1 MVTNTARV
9 DPETPTKQAAAQLDK
24 MTLKSPV
31 KQLVFDSLDDL
42 DVLPDESAKN
52 GDEESPIEDYRL
64 RFVGDVDLDEKD
76 EPLLKE
82 SRRRFVLFPIQY
94 HEVSLRLGYLVF
106 VCSAL
111 VVRSGKCT
119 RRLRPRSGPPRK
131 WICPRTK

>member
-1 MVTNTARV
+1 MANDTATL
-9 DPETPTKQAAAQLDK
+9 PETPTNQTAAQLDK

-42 DVLPDESAKN
+42 DVLPDGSAKN
-52 GDEESPIEDYRL
+52 GDAEPAIEDYRL

-94 HEVSLRLGYLVF
+94 HEVSLRAWLFDIPMLSLVLLDLAN
-106 VCSAL
+106 VQES
-111 VVRSGKCT
+111 
-119 RRLRPRSGPPRK
+119 
-131 WICPRTK
+131 